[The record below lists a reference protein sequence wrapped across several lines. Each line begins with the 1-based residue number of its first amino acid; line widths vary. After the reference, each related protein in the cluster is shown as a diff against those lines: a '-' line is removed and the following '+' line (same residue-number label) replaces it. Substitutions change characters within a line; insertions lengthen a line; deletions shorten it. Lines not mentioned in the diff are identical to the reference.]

1 MLQLAFP
8 PSCAWRLAL
17 GSVIAVWCVQAG
29 ALGIGYSQTEVP
41 AGKGLSYGLWYPSD
55 AVPDMKRLGPFEVSY
70 AHNGKPATP
79 KTGLFPLVV
88 LSHGNSGR
96 FRNHHLT
103 AAALAELGLVVVAP
117 QHTQDQFIGGEQTIA
132 AMQSRVDEV
141 KAALAAARSNAPL
154 RNSIDA
160 QKTHAIGYSLGGA
173 TVLVTAGAEVDL
185 ALADAHCAKNA
196 ALDPDYCAA
205 APWWARWLERVRGIF
220 SSQPQLQKQ
229 SNFAPAAVRFD
240 KIALVAPLGQGL
252 TPQSLGTVHSKV
264 LLLPIQGD
272 QILRAP
278 FHSEY
283 LRGALKGS
291 HVQFNAELVG
301 HHFGFITPFPKWL
314 TDQEAIPIAIDPPGF
329 NRVAFISEANR
340 GISNFFLAP

>member
-1 MLQLAFP
+1 LRP
-8 PSCAWRLAL
+8 AL
-17 GSVIAVWCVQAG
+17 GAFIAAWCVQAG
-29 ALGIGYSQTEVP
+29 ALGVGYSQTEVP
-41 AGKGLSYGLWYPSD
+41 VGKGLSYGLWYPSD

-70 AHNGKPATP
+70 AYNGKPATP

-117 QHTQDQFIGGEQTIA
+117 QHTQDQFINGEQTIA

-141 KAALAAARSNAPL
+141 KAALAAARSNAAL
-154 RNSIDA
+154 QSSIDA
-160 QKTHAIGYSLGGA
+160 QKTYAIGYSLGGA
-173 TVLVTAGAEVDL
+173 TVLATAGAELDL

-196 ALDPDYCAA
+196 ALDPDYCAT

-220 SSQPQLQKQ
+220 FSQPKPQSQ
-229 SNFAPAAVRFD
+229 SNFASTAVRFD

-252 TPQSLGTVHSKV
+252 TPQSLAKIQSKA
-264 LLLPIQGD
+264 LLMPIQGD

-283 LRGALKGS
+283 LRDALKGS
-291 HVQFNAELVG
+291 HVQFNTKLVG
-301 HHFGFITPFPKWL
+301 HHFDFITPFPKWL
-314 TDQEAIPIAIDPPGF
+314 TDQETIPIAIDPPGF
-329 NRVAFISEANR
+329 NRAAFISEANR
-340 GISNFFLAP
+340 SIANFFLAP